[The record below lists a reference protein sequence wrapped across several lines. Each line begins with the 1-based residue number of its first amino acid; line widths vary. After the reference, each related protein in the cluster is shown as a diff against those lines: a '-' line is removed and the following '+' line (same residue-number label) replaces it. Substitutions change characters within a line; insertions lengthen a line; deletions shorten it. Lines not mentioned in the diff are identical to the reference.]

1 MAQYIFGILILVLL
15 FRGVLGYKEL
25 EKGIFIAAGI
35 VIAVAG
41 GVVEACFDVFADFNI
56 WIYRFFLILPS
67 LIPMFIFKGRK
78 GIIFGISFCAAD
90 IIYEITSVIFG
101 IELITIGPDF
111 ESIDNYI
118 ISGIICIIAL
128 LLVRCYLQSK
138 NITLYTKINAINV
151 LLFIPAFLIIC
162 LARIIAIYGGE
173 ISNEEAAFINGI
185 NITKGAVLGILA
197 ITLFIVLVILVY
209 QKKEM
214 KRLMVLKDKC
224 LREQT
229 EQYKMAMNKERELR
243 RFRHDYNAHMT
254 AISGLLANEEY
265 VKLQEYIKS
274 MGYFREKFNLV
285 NSGNI
290 ITDAVFNQYKELC
303 DKDNIEFEISGKLPE
318 NFNMAETDLCVLLS
332 NLISNAY
339 EAALKCEDDRRI
351 ISVEIRNSDDDIFID
366 VSNSVNGEVVFKNGL
381 PVTDKPDRKNHGF
394 GVENILE
401 VVERNGGYIEWK
413 QLDKGRF
420 TAEIMLNAQGNI

>member
-15 FRGVLGYKEL
+15 FREVLGYKEL
-25 EKGIFIAAGI
+25 EKGIFVAIGI

-41 GVVEACFDVFADFNI
+41 GVVEACFDVYDLNI
-56 WIYRFFLILPS
+56 WLQRFLLVLPL

>member
-1 MAQYIFGILILVLL
+1 MAQYIFGILILILL
-15 FRGVLGYKEL
+15 FREVLGYKEL
-25 EKGIFIAAGI
+25 EKGIFIATGI

-41 GVVEACFDVFADFNI
+41 GVVEACFDVYDLNI
-56 WIYRFFLILPS
+56 WLQRFLLVLPL

>member
-1 MAQYIFGILILVLL
+1 MAQYIFGIIILTLL
-15 FRGVLGYKEL
+15 FRSVLGYKEL
-25 EKGIFIAAGI
+25 EKGIFIATGI

-41 GVVEACFDVFADFNI
+41 GVVEACFDVFDDFNI

-78 GIIFGISFCAAD
+78 G
-90 IIYEITSVIFG
+90 VIFG
-101 IELITIGPDF
+101 IGFCILCLMRKFAEVTFGIKLISNNEKALEFNDYIIAGTFIIVLLLIT
-111 ESIDNYI
+111 
-118 ISGIICIIAL
+118 
-128 LLVRCYLQSK
+128 RCYIKSN
-138 NITLYTKINAINV
+138 NINLYTRINGLNP
-151 LLFIPAFLIIC
+151 LLFIPAVLIMYISEVG
-162 LARIIAIYGGE
+162 RMYVGRV
-173 ISNEEAAFINGI
+173 SNEEAAVINGI
-185 NITKGAVLGILA
+185 NLTKGAVLGILA
-197 ITLFIVLVILVY
+197 VTLFIVLVMLVY

-214 KRLMVLKDKC
+214 KRLMLLKDKC
-224 LREQT
+224 ISEQT

-254 AISGLLANEEY
+254 AISSLLANKEY
-265 VKLQEYIKS
+265 DKLQEYIKS

-318 NFNMAETDLCVLLS
+318 NFGMAETDLCVLFS
-332 NLISNAY
+332 NLMSNAY
-339 EAALKCEDDRRI
+339 EAAAQCDKDSSI
-351 ISVEIRNSDDDIFID
+351 IRTQIRNNDDDVFIKL
-366 VSNSVNGEVVFKNGL
+366 SNSVNGEIEFKNGL

-401 VVERNGGYIEWK
+401 VVERNGGHIEWK
-413 QLDKGRF
+413 QPDKGRF
-420 TAEIMLNAQGNI
+420 TADIMLNV

>member
-1 MAQYIFGILILVLL
+1 MAQYIFGIIILTLL
-15 FRGVLGYKEL
+15 FRSVLGYKEL
-25 EKGIFIAAGI
+25 EKGIFIATGI

-41 GVVEACFDVFADFNI
+41 GVVEACFDVFDDFNI

-78 GIIFGISFCAAD
+78 G
-90 IIYEITSVIFG
+90 VIFG
-101 IELITIGPDF
+101 IGFCILCLMRKFAEVTFGIKLISNNEKALEFNDYIIAGTFIIVLLLIT
-111 ESIDNYI
+111 
-118 ISGIICIIAL
+118 
-128 LLVRCYLQSK
+128 RCYIKSN
-138 NITLYTKINAINV
+138 NINLYTRINGLNP
-151 LLFIPAFLIIC
+151 LLFIPAVLIMYISEVG
-162 LARIIAIYGGE
+162 RMYVGRV
-173 ISNEEAAFINGI
+173 SNEEAAVINGI
-185 NITKGAVLGILA
+185 NLTKGAVLGILA
-197 ITLFIVLVILVY
+197 VTLFIVLVLLVY

-214 KRLMVLKDKC
+214 KRLMLLKDKC
-224 LREQT
+224 ISEQT

-254 AISGLLANEEY
+254 AISSLLANKEY
-265 VKLQEYIKS
+265 DKLQEYIKS

-318 NFNMAETDLCVLLS
+318 NFGMAETDLCVLFS
-332 NLISNAY
+332 NLMSNAY
-339 EAALKCEDDRRI
+339 EAAAQCDKDSSI
-351 ISVEIRNSDDDIFID
+351 IRTQIRNNDDDVFIKL
-366 VSNSVNGEVVFKNGL
+366 SNSVNGEIEFKNGL

-401 VVERNGGYIEWK
+401 VVERNGGHIEWK
-413 QLDKGRF
+413 QPDKGRF
-420 TAEIMLNAQGNI
+420 TADIMLNV

>member
-35 VIAVAG
+35 VIAIAG
-41 GVVEACFDVFADFNI
+41 GVVEACFDVYDLNI
-56 WIYRFFLILPS
+56 WLQRFLLVLPL
-67 LIPMFIFKGRK
+67 LIPMLIFKGRK
-78 GIIFGISFCAAD
+78 GIIFGISFCAVD
-90 IIYEITSVIFG
+90 IIYEITSAIFG

-138 NITLYTKINAINV
+138 NITLYTKSNAIIV
-151 LLFIPAFLIIC
+151 LLFVPAFIIIC
-162 LARIIAIYGGE
+162 LARITAIYGGE

-214 KRLMVLKDKC
+214 KLLMVLKDKC
-224 LREQT
+224 IREQT

-254 AISGLLANEEY
+254 AISGLLANGEY
-265 VKLQEYIKS
+265 DKLQEYIKS
-274 MGYFREKFNLV
+274 MGYFKEKFNLV

-339 EAALKCEDDRRI
+339 EAALKSEKERRI
-351 ISVEIRNSDDDIFID
+351 VSIEIRNSDEDIFID
-366 VSNSVNGEVVFKNGL
+366 VSNSVNGEVMFKNGL

-401 VVERNGGYIEWK
+401 VVERNGGYVEWK
-413 QLDKGRF
+413 QLDKGSF
-420 TAEIMLNAQGNI
+420 TAEIMLNS

>member
-1 MAQYIFGILILVLL
+1 MVQHIFEIIILILL
-15 FRGVLGYKEL
+15 FREVLGYKEL

-35 VIAVAG
+35 VIAIAG
-41 GVVEACFDVFADFNI
+41 GVVEACFDVYDLNI
-56 WIYRFFLILPS
+56 WLQRFLLVLPL
-67 LIPMFIFKGRK
+67 LIPMLIFKGRK
-78 GIIFGISFCAAD
+78 GIIFGISFCAVD
-90 IIYEITSVIFG
+90 IIYEITSAIFG

-151 LLFIPAFLIIC
+151 LLFVPAFLIIC
-162 LARIIAIYGGE
+162 LARITAIYGGE

-214 KRLMVLKDKC
+214 KRLILLKDKC
-224 LREQT
+224 ISEQT
-229 EQYKMAMNKERELR
+229 EQYKTAMNKERELR

-265 VKLQEYIKS
+265 DKLKEYIKS
-274 MGYFREKFNLV
+274 MGYFKEKFNLV
-285 NSGNI
+285 NSVNI

-318 NFNMAETDLCVLLS
+318 NFNMAETDLCVLFS
-332 NLISNAY
+332 NLMSNAY
-339 EAALKCEDDRRI
+339 EAAVQCEKDSSI
-351 ISVEIRNSDDDIFID
+351 IRTQIRNNDDDVFIKM
-366 VSNSVNGEVVFKNGL
+366 SNSVNGEVVFKNGL

-401 VVERNGGYIEWK
+401 VVERNGGHVEWK
-413 QLDKGRF
+413 QSDKGRF
-420 TAEIMLNAQGNI
+420 TADIMLNA

>member
-41 GVVEACFDVFADFNI
+41 GVVEACFDVYDLNI
-56 WIYRFFLILPS
+56 WLQRFLLVLPL
-67 LIPMFIFKGRK
+67 LIPMLIFKGRK
-78 GIIFGISFCAAD
+78 GIIFGISFCAVD
-90 IIYEITSVIFG
+90 IIYEITSAIFG

-151 LLFIPAFLIIC
+151 LLFVPAFLIIC
-162 LARIIAIYGGE
+162 LARITAIYGGE

-224 LREQT
+224 IREQT

-254 AISGLLANEEY
+254 AISGLLANGEY
-265 VKLQEYIKS
+265 DKLQEYIKS
-274 MGYFREKFNLV
+274 MGYFKEKFNLV

-303 DKDNIEFEISGKLPE
+303 DKDNIGFEISGKLPE

-339 EAALKCEDDRRI
+339 EAALKSEKERRI
-351 ISVEIRNSDDDIFID
+351 VSIEIRNSDEDIFID
-366 VSNSVNGEVVFKNGL
+366 VSNSVNGEVMFKNGL

-401 VVERNGGYIEWK
+401 VVERNGGYVEWK

-420 TAEIMLNAQGNI
+420 TAEIMLNA

>member
-35 VIAVAG
+35 VIAIAG
-41 GVVEACFDVFADFNI
+41 GVVEACFDVYDLNI
-56 WIYRFFLILPS
+56 WLQRFLLVLPL
-67 LIPMFIFKGRK
+67 LIPMLIFKGRK
-78 GIIFGISFCAAD
+78 GIIFGISFCAVD
-90 IIYEITSVIFG
+90 IIYEITSAIFG

-138 NITLYTKINAINV
+138 NINLYTKINAISV

-339 EAALKCEDDRRI
+339 EAALKSEKERRI
-351 ISVEIRNSDDDIFID
+351 VSVEIRNSDEDIFID

>member
-1 MAQYIFGILILVLL
+1 MAQYIFGIIILTLL
-15 FRGVLGYKEL
+15 FRSVLGYKEL
-25 EKGIFIAAGI
+25 EKGIFIATGI

-41 GVVEACFDVFADFNI
+41 GVVEACFDVFDDFNI

-78 GIIFGISFCAAD
+78 G
-90 IIYEITSVIFG
+90 VIFG
-101 IELITIGPDF
+101 IGFCILCLMRKFAEVTFGIKLISNNEKALEFNDYIIAGTFIIVLLLIT
-111 ESIDNYI
+111 
-118 ISGIICIIAL
+118 
-128 LLVRCYLQSK
+128 RCYIKSN
-138 NITLYTKINAINV
+138 NINLYTRINGLNP
-151 LLFIPAFLIIC
+151 LLFIPAVLIMYISEVG
-162 LARIIAIYGGE
+162 RMYVGRV
-173 ISNEEAAFINGI
+173 SNEEAAVINGI
-185 NITKGAVLGILA
+185 NLTKGAVLGILA
-197 ITLFIVLVILVY
+197 VTLFIVLVMLVY

-214 KRLMVLKDKC
+214 KRLMVLMDKC
-224 LREQT
+224 ISEQT

-254 AISGLLANEEY
+254 AISSLLANKEY
-265 VKLQEYIKS
+265 DKLQEYIKS

-318 NFNMAETDLCVLLS
+318 NFGMAETDLCVLFS
-332 NLISNAY
+332 NLMSNAY
-339 EAALKCEDDRRI
+339 EAAAQCDKDSSI
-351 ISVEIRNSDDDIFID
+351 IRTQIRNNDDDVFIKL
-366 VSNSVNGEVVFKNGL
+366 SNSVNGEIEFKNGL

-401 VVERNGGYIEWK
+401 VVERNGGHIEWK
-413 QLDKGRF
+413 QPDKGRF
-420 TAEIMLNAQGNI
+420 TADIMLNV

>member
-1 MAQYIFGILILVLL
+1 MAQYIFGILILILL
-15 FRGVLGYKEL
+15 FREVLGYKEL
-25 EKGIFIAAGI
+25 EKGIFVAIGI

-41 GVVEACFDVFADFNI
+41 GVVEACFDVYDLNI
-56 WIYRFFLILPS
+56 WLQRFLLVLPL

>member
-35 VIAVAG
+35 VIAIAG
-41 GVVEACFDVFADFNI
+41 GVVEACFDVYDLNI
-56 WIYRFFLILPS
+56 WLQRFLLVLPL
-67 LIPMFIFKGRK
+67 LIPMLIFKGRK
-78 GIIFGISFCAAD
+78 GIIFGISFCAVD
-90 IIYEITSVIFG
+90 IIYEITSAIFG

-151 LLFIPAFLIIC
+151 LLFVPAFLIIC
-162 LARIIAIYGGE
+162 LARITAIYGGE

-224 LREQT
+224 ISEQT
-229 EQYKMAMNKERELR
+229 EQYKTAMNKERELR

-254 AISGLLANEEY
+254 AISGLLANGEY
-265 VKLQEYIKS
+265 DKLQEYIKS
-274 MGYFREKFNLV
+274 MGYFKEKFNLV

-303 DKDNIEFEISGKLPE
+303 DKDNIGFEISGKLPE

-339 EAALKCEDDRRI
+339 EAALKSEKERRI
-351 ISVEIRNSDDDIFID
+351 VSIEIRNSDEDIFID
-366 VSNSVNGEVVFKNGL
+366 VSNSVNGEVMFKNGL

-401 VVERNGGYIEWK
+401 VVERNGGYVEWK

-420 TAEIMLNAQGNI
+420 TAEIMLNA

>member
-1 MAQYIFGILILVLL
+1 MAQYIFGILILILL

-35 VIAVAG
+35 VIAIAG
-41 GVVEACFDVFADFNI
+41 GVVEACFDVYDLNI
-56 WIYRFFLILPS
+56 WLQRFLLVLPL
-67 LIPMFIFKGRK
+67 LIPMLIFKGRK
-78 GIIFGISFCAAD
+78 GIIFGISFCAVD
-90 IIYEITSVIFG
+90 IIYEITSAIFG

-151 LLFIPAFLIIC
+151 LLFVPAFLIIC
-162 LARIIAIYGGE
+162 LARITAIYGGE

-224 LREQT
+224 IREQT
-229 EQYKMAMNKERELR
+229 EHYKMAMNKERELR

-254 AISGLLANEEY
+254 AISGLLANGEY
-265 VKLQEYIKS
+265 DKLQEYIKS
-274 MGYFREKFNLV
+274 MGYFKEKFNLV

-303 DKDNIEFEISGKLPE
+303 DKDNIGFEISGKLPE

-339 EAALKCEDDRRI
+339 EAALKSEKERRI
-351 ISVEIRNSDDDIFID
+351 VSVEIRNSAEDIFID
-366 VSNSVNGEVVFKNGL
+366 VSNSVNGEVMFKNGL

-401 VVERNGGYIEWK
+401 VVERNGGHVEWK
-413 QLDKGRF
+413 QSDKGRF
-420 TAEIMLNAQGNI
+420 TADIMLNA

>member
-1 MAQYIFGILILVLL
+1 MAQYIFGIIILILL
-15 FRGVLGYKEL
+15 FREVLGYKEL

-35 VIAVAG
+35 VIAIAG
-41 GVVEACFDVFADFNI
+41 GVVEACFDVYDLNI
-56 WIYRFFLILPS
+56 WLQRFLLVLPL
-67 LIPMFIFKGRK
+67 LIPMLIFKGRK
-78 GIIFGISFCAAD
+78 GIIFGISFCAVD
-90 IIYEITSVIFG
+90 IIYEITSAIFG

-151 LLFIPAFLIIC
+151 LLFVPAFLIIC
-162 LARIIAIYGGE
+162 LARITAIYGGE

-224 LREQT
+224 ISEQT
-229 EQYKMAMNKERELR
+229 EQYKTAMNKERELR
-243 RFRHDYNAHMT
+243 RFRHDYNAHMI

-265 VKLQEYIKS
+265 DKLKEYIKS
-274 MGYFREKFNLV
+274 MGYFKEKFNLV

-318 NFNMAETDLCVLLS
+318 NFNMAETDLCVLFS
-332 NLISNAY
+332 NLMSNAY
-339 EAALKCEDDRRI
+339 EAAAQCEKDSSI
-351 ISVEIRNSDDDIFID
+351 IRTQIRNNDDDVFIKL
-366 VSNSVNGEVVFKNGL
+366 SNSVKGEVVFKNGL

-401 VVERNGGYIEWK
+401 VVERNGGHVEWK

-420 TAEIMLNAQGNI
+420 TAEIMLNA